1 MGKEHNQY
9 KITKEFGGG
18 LARLE
23 LVKKQ
28 DFKKKQ
34 FSLYTVCKVREEEGK
49 KKYIPLYDETF
60 TPQQVNA
67 FYAIPTWY
75 KALYM

>member
-1 MGKEHNQY
+1 MEKEHNQY

-18 LARLE
+18 FAKLQ

-28 DFKKKQ
+28 DFENKQ
-34 FSLYTVCKVREEEGK
+34 FSLYTVCKVREDDGE
-49 KKYIPLYDETF
+49 KKYIPLYNETF
-60 TPQQVNA
+60 TPRQVTA
-67 FYAIPTWY
+67 FYAIPGWY